1 MQKINDWQWFDY
13 EEVGSTNDVANSLT
27 KAADGG
33 KYVVTSV
40 RQTGGRGRRG
50 RKWDSLEGNLF
61 MSMAFETELKNAG
74 QIVFLVSLSLLETL
88 VHLYP
93 DINVCLKW
101 PNDVLVNDCKI
112 SGILLEK
119 GGGSYLIA
127 GIGVNIA
134 AAPKIDGLLYPA
146 QSLADLGF
154 ETDRVK
160 LLKAYLQKFD
170 ANYKLWQKHGF
181 EEIRTRWLSRAK
193 NLGKEI
199 LVRMNNGEK
208 KGIFAGVGEN
218 GVLLL
223 KCGENIEKIY
233 AGDIFCL

>member
-1 MQKINDWQWFDY
+1 MQKINAWQWFDY
-13 EEVGSTNDVANSLT
+13 DEVGSTNDTAKSLT
-27 KAADGG
+27 NTETGG
-33 KYVVTSV
+33 KYVVTSL

-50 RKWDSLEGNLF
+50 RSWASLEGNLF
-61 MSMAFETELKNAG
+61 MSMAFEAGLKDVG

-88 VHLYP
+88 QNLFP
-93 DINVCLKW
+93 EINICLKW

-119 GGGSYLIA
+119 GEGDYLVA

-134 AAPKIDGLLYPA
+134 AAPQIEGLVYPA

-154 ETDRVK
+154 ETDRVS
-160 LLKAYLQKFD
+160 LLKAYLQTFD
-170 ANYKLWQKHGF
+170 ADYELWREQGF
-181 EEIRTRWLSRAK
+181 ETIRARWLDKAK

-208 KGIFAGVGEN
+208 KGVFAGVDEN
-218 GVLLL
+218 GALLL